1 MENRISFSTLNRG
14 LYNYN
19 KENVEN
25 RNDFVFAKKKKKKER
40 EKKKDSV
47 MISRLHVTVFYMLL
61 LFVSLVKQVA
71 PFHFFILALYNQ

>member
-1 MENRISFSTLNRG
+1 
-14 LYNYN
+14 
-19 KENVEN
+19 
-25 RNDFVFAKKKKKKER
+25 
-40 EKKKDSV
+40 V

>member
-25 RNDFVFAKKKKKKER
+25 RNDFVFAKKKKKER
-40 EKKKDSV
+40 KRKKKGFCDDIQAPCNS
-47 MISRLHVTVFYMLL
+47 ILHAFTFC
-61 LFVSLVKQVA
+61 
-71 PFHFFILALYNQ
+71 

>member
-25 RNDFVFAKKKKKKER
+25 RNDFVFAKKKKKRKK
-40 EKKKDSV
+40 EKKK
-47 MISRLHVTVFYMLL
+47 R
-61 LFVSLVKQVA
+61 
-71 PFHFFILALYNQ
+71 IL